1 MLVAFNSPFYQ
12 VLKRKIN
19 KTLRLKSNIYDFRC
33 QDKECTLHALDRFN
47 KNNVHYLYTANSIG
61 PTFNSKFNDDIL
73 SNILKT
79 LETY

>member
-1 MLVAFNSPFYQ
+1 MLVGFNSPFYQ
-12 VLKRKIN
+12 VVKRKN
-19 KTLRLKSNIYDFRC
+19 NETPRLKSSIYDFRC
-33 QDKECTLHALDRFN
+33 QDKERTLHALDRVN
-47 KNNVHYLYTANSIG
+47 KIIVHYLCTANSIG